1 VQVHHFA
8 CHCDTT
14 ADLDDDYTLRL
25 STKRGRPRDISLGDL
40 RRAYRERFTADRDDR
55 RHRGIIVLNAC
66 ASSRTNPL
74 TAASFAQWFV
84 ASGHRAFIGTETDV
98 PDGVASG
105 FAAAFYGRLLE
116 ARRPL
121 GEAVVWARRDLL
133 RDFRNP
139 LGLLY
144 VVYGDTD
151 LVVERPRPGIYRA
164 MA

>member
-1 VQVHHFA
+1 M
-8 CHCDTT
+8 
-14 ADLDDDYTLRL
+14 
-25 STKRGRPRDISLGDL
+25 I
-40 RRAYRERFTADRDDR
+40 
-55 RHRGIIVLNAC
+55 LNAC
-66 ASSRTNPL
+66 SSSRTDPL

-98 PDGVASG
+98 PDGLAAR
-105 FAAAFYGRLLE
+105 FAGAFYGRLLE

-121 GEAVVWARRDLL
+121 GDAVVWARRDLL

-151 LVVERPRPGIYRA
+151 LVVERARPGIYRA
-164 MA
+164 MS